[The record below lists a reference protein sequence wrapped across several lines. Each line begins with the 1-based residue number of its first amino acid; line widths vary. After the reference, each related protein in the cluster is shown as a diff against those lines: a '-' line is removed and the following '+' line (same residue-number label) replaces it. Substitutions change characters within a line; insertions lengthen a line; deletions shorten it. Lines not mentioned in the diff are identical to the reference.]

1 MVKYIMNIQVLSEDP
16 EVIGWYGTAVENHNR
31 KISSSYPDSGFDLPC
46 PTEFLFQGTTK
57 YNLEVKIS
65 MSQVVQPNDDL
76 SLLQTI
82 PSAFYL
88 YPRSSISNTPLR
100 LSNSVGIIDS
110 GYRGPIIACFDGTHL
125 VEKMQRL
132 VQICTPTLEPM
143 YVYLVG
149 QLGETARNEGGFGST
164 GV

>member
-1 MVKYIMNIQVLSEDP
+1 MKYIMNIHVLSEDP
-16 EVIGWYGTAVENHNR
+16 EVLGWYKNKVDDHNS
-31 KISSSYPDSGFDLPC
+31 KITSPHPDSGFDLPC
-46 PTEFLFQGTTK
+46 PKEQLLQGTTK

-65 MSQVVQPNDDL
+65 MSRVTNDGE
-76 SLLQTI
+76 SLLQTV

-88 YPRSSISNTPLR
+88 YPRSSISNTPVR
-100 LSNSVGIIDS
+100 LANSVGIIDS
-110 GYRGPIIACFDGTHL
+110 GYRGPMIACFDGTHQ

-143 YVYLVG
+143 YVYLVNS
-149 QLGETARNEGGFGST
+149 LGETVRNEGGFGST

>member
-1 MVKYIMNIQVLSEDP
+1 MKYIMNIHVVSEDP
-16 EVIGWYGTAVENHNR
+16 EVIGWYKNKVDDHNS
-31 KISSSYPDSGFDLPC
+31 KISSPYPDSGFDLPC
-46 PTEFLFQGTTK
+46 PTESLLQGTTK
-57 YNLEVKIS
+57 YNLGVKIS
-65 MSQVVQPNDDL
+65 MNRVTSDGE
-76 SLLQTI
+76 SLLQTV

-100 LSNSVGIIDS
+100 LANSVGIIDS
-110 GYRGPIIACFDGTHL
+110 GYRGPMIACFDGTYK

-132 VQICTPTLEPM
+132 VQVCTPTLEPM

-149 QLGETARNEGGFGST
+149 SLGETVRNEGGFGST